1 MTVLWKCLNWF
12 CNNFRGKIDD
22 ETWRFLLTGGVA
34 LDNPHPNPYPQ
45 WLTDKSWSEIVRASN
60 LNDLKGWMNGTVNN
74 ILFRFVLVCVSDLS
88 PQWKEVYDSVNP
100 QDAKYPEPWQFKLTG
115 LSRMVVLRCI
125 RPDKI
130 VPAVQVSSDFY
141 ENSALVT
148 CLN

>member
-1 MTVLWKCLNWF
+1 VSWLCYSSIGVFEPNH
-12 CNNFRGKIDD
+12 FRGKIDD

-60 LNDLKGWMNGTVNN
+60 LKDLKGWMNGKDDST
-74 ILFRFVLVCVSDLS
+74 LFKSVLVFLFVSDLS

-100 QDAKYPEPWQFKLTG
+100 QDAKYPEPWQLNLTG

-130 VPAVQVSSDFY
+130 VPAVQVSNLLDS
-141 ENSALVT
+141 
-148 CLN
+148 